1 MYDICYIVI
10 GKAVYNMEKETTS
23 NRLRKIMSERNL
35 RQVDILNL
43 AVPYCEKYNVKL
55 NKSDLSQYCSGKT
68 EPNQDKLFILGE
80 ALNVN
85 EAWLMGYDV
94 PMARIAFKDI
104 PQNFHSSFD
113 NIEEFKAA
121 YDKSKLRGDKLLNAI
136 IENIEHLNNDNRKR
150 LFEYSQNLLTNQQ
163 MEEELMPNA
172 AHESRK
178 PYTAEERQADEDML
192 D

>member
-1 MYDICYIVI
+1 MYNICYIVI

-113 NIEEFKAA
+113 NIEEFKVA

>member
-1 MYDICYIVI
+1 
-10 GKAVYNMEKETTS
+10 MEKETTS

-94 PMARIAFKDI
+94 PMSRIAFKDI

-150 LFEYSQNLLTNQQ
+150 FLLINRWKKNSCQTQHMKAENHTLRKNGK
-163 MEEELMPNA
+163 LMKIC
-172 AHESRK
+172 STK
-178 PYTAEERQADEDML
+178 SILL
-192 D
+192 DN

>member
-1 MYDICYIVI
+1 
-10 GKAVYNMEKETTS
+10 MEKETTS

-113 NIEEFKAA
+113 NIEEFKSA

-172 AHESRK
+172 AHERRK

>member
-1 MYDICYIVI
+1 
-10 GKAVYNMEKETTS
+10 MEKETTS

-94 PMARIAFKDI
+94 PMALLRT
-104 PQNFHSSFD
+104 FHKIFT
-113 NIEEFKAA
+113 
-121 YDKSKLRGDKLLNAI
+121 LLSI
-136 IENIEHLNNDNRKR
+136 I
-150 LFEYSQNLLTNQQ
+150 
-163 MEEELMPNA
+163 
-172 AHESRK
+172 
-178 PYTAEERQADEDML
+178 
-192 D
+192 